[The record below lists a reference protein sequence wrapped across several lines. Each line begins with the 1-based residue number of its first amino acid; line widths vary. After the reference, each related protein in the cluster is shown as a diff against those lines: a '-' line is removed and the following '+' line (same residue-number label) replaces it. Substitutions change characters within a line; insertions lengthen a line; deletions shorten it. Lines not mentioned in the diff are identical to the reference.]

1 MIVTIKD
8 RQDPVWLKQVVV
20 GGDGMGKEEWFPL
33 YYENGKIKQTAES
46 SKLFSGQ
53 DISNLYVAQVEKG
66 RLVAKIPV
74 SFADKKAKAQVECPF
89 CFAINDFEHQ
99 EFCPHF
105 FSLSEGPKA
114 MFIIGDAEGRKV
126 VSVWEGACN
135 IFLDKPTSQQLM
147 EDFTKL
153 IYRTEDRFSQGHL
166 IVFDH
171 RNRDSKLPQTQV
183 SRGTVNIIFNQEF
196 NNYSV
201 IIYPCYST
209 KPLQHLFSVQTY
221 TIDRDVR
228 DVKIEEESSN
238 PVWRFKGLGR
248 TDTGTE
254 HFIYATISSCN
265 HPFIL
270 RTTNKTRIL
279 YKVLQDLIFS
289 FTEEEYKE
297 EKKKD
302 KTGRQK

>member
-1 MIVTIKD
+1 
-8 RQDPVWLKQVVV
+8 
-20 GGDGMGKEEWFPL
+20 MGKEEWFPL

-153 IYRTEDRFSQGHL
+153 IYRTEDRFSQGNL
-166 IVFDH
+166 VVFDH
-171 RNRDSKLPQTQV
+171 RQEREYPDASE
-183 SRGTVNIIFNQEF
+183 GIVNLIFNQEF

-201 IIYPCYST
+201 IIYPCYTLHS
-209 KPLQHLFSVQTY
+209 LHHLFSIQTY

-254 HFIYATISSCN
+254 HFIYATITSAN

-270 RTTNKTRIL
+270 RSISKTRIL
-279 YKVLQDLIFS
+279 YKVLRDSIYS
-289 FTEEEYKE
+289 FTEEEYKKE
-297 EKKKD
+297 RTP
-302 KTGRQK
+302 KTRRQK

>member
-1 MIVTIKD
+1 MIVRITD
-8 RQDPVWLKQVVV
+8 RKAPEWLKQVIV
-20 GGDGMGKEEWFPL
+20 GEKEGIGKEQWFTL
-33 YYENGKIKQTAES
+33 YYDNGKIKQTSES
-46 SKLFSGQ
+46 YKLFKGKN
-53 DISNLYVAQVEKG
+53 ISDLYVGEVEDGKLTA
-66 RLVAKIPV
+66 RIPV
-74 SFADKKAKAQVECPF
+74 SLKKAVECPF
-89 CFAINDFEHQ
+89 CFFNNDFDQ
-99 EFCPHF
+99 QKFCPHF
-105 FSLSEGPKA
+105 FSLSEGPNA
-114 MFIIGDAEGRKV
+114 IFIIGDDKRGKKV
-126 VSVWEGACN
+126 VNVWEGACN
-135 IFLDKPTSQQLM
+135 IFLDKPASKQFM
-147 EDFTKL
+147 GSYTKL
-153 IYRTEDRFSQGHL
+153 IYGIQDRFSQGHL

-238 PVWRFKGLGR
+238 PIWRLKCVGR